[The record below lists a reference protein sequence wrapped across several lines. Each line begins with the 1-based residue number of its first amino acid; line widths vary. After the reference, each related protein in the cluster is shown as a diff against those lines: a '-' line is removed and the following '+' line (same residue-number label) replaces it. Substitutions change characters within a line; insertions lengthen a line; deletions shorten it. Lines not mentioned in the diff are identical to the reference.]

1 MYPFVRMAGE
11 FLEHR
16 NSPSLGP
23 FDTHVSTHRCWP
35 WDLDVFAE
43 LNNGRT
49 LTLYDLGRLPLA
61 RRTGLIRLLLK
72 RSWSLTMAGAAV
84 RYRRRI
90 RVFERFE
97 MRSRLLGWDRR
108 FMYIEQAMIVRGQ
121 AAGHIV
127 YRGAVTDRNGIVPA
141 SDVAEALQP
150 GLVSPELPAW
160 VRAWIAA
167 EDARPWPPE
176 ITRSD

>member
-1 MYPFVRMAGE
+1 MYPFLRLLWQ
-11 FLEHR
+11 FFEHR
-16 NSPSLGP
+16 NSPDLGP
-23 FDTHVSTHRCWP
+23 FDTHVSFHRCWP

-61 RRTGLIRLLLK
+61 QRTGLVKPLLQK
-72 RSWSLTMAGAAV
+72 KWSLTMAGTAV

-90 RVFERFE
+90 RMFESFE
-97 MRSRLLGWDRR
+97 MRSRLLGWDHR

-127 YRGAVTDRNGIVPA
+127 YRSAVTDRTGIVPA
-141 SDVAEALQP
+141 PEIAEAIEP
-150 GLVSPELPAW
+150 GLTSPPLPDW
-160 VRAWIAA
+160 VAAWIAA
-167 EDARPWPPE
+167 EDQRPWPPQ
-176 ITRSD
+176 ITE

>member
-1 MYPFVRMAGE
+1 MYPFLRLFWQFFV
-11 FLEHR
+11 HR
-16 NSPSLGP
+16 NSPDIGP
-23 FDTHVSTHRCWP
+23 FGTHVSVHRCWP

-61 RRTGLIRLLLK
+61 RRTGLIRLLLRNK
-72 RSWSLTMAGAAV
+72 WSLTMAGAAV

-90 RVFERFE
+90 RMFEKFE
-97 MRSRLLGWDRR
+97 MRSRLLAWDRR

-127 YRGAVTDRNGIVPA
+127 YRCAVTDKKGIVP
-141 SDVAEALQP
+141 VPEIAETLEP
-150 GLVSPELPAW
+150 GLTSPAIPDW
-160 VRAWIAA
+160 VAAWIAA
-167 EDARPWPPE
+167 EDQRPWPPE
-176 ITRSD
+176 IAA